1 MTERADDESAVDPP
15 PAADPLDRWWRDGKV
30 RQTLEDLNDLAS
42 VAGDLVRRT
51 YARFI
56 VDRVLQMA
64 GEAVI
69 TRIGEAARRL
79 PVAFQADFPEVP
91 WKQIV
96 DMRNRLV
103 HHYEVTDPDQVWNTL
118 ERSVPEL
125 SAALGLD
132 MVRPDR

>member
-15 PAADPLDRWWRDGKV
+15 PAADPLDPWWRDAKV
-30 RQTLEDLNDLAS
+30 RQSLEDLNDLAS

-64 GEAVI
+64 GEVVI

-79 PVAFQADFPEVP
+79 PVAFHADFPEVP

-132 MVRPDR
+132 KVRPDR